1 MGLER
6 FRPTENMNL
15 HVREAISGLGPA
27 WLVMIADIDVAS
39 IITGLQAGAS
49 WGYHLIFVM
58 LILTIPLFLIQDAAG
73 RLGTVGHVGLGEAI
87 GRRYG
92 RRTALVA
99 ALPMAVTDF
108 LEYVA
113 EYAGIA
119 IGLALLGLP
128 IFIGLLVAYLVHLA
142 IVVGREYRQAE
153 VVLLPVS
160 FALVLSLAASVLLF
174 HVDLSQVA
182 REGLSPL
189 QPYGDPS
196 FRYLAAASIGA
207 VVMPWML
214 YFHSGADSRKGLG
227 VSNLRRERWTTLVS
241 AVVSEVVMAAIV
253 IVGMQLPAL
262 GGSVGIES
270 MSDVLAPIGPY
281 AAILLGVGFIAAGF
295 LALVVVSMG
304 SAWGVMEAV
313 GTSSRRS
320 FLAVYFAE
328 SSPALVLVAL
338 TTSYVPLILELMVSF
353 TIIIIPSLFFLG
365 RLVSDPVT
373 MRGRPFRRREM
384 IAFWAASVLVVGGG
398 LLGILTF

>member
-1 MGLER
+1 
-6 FRPTENMNL
+6 MNL
-15 HVREAISGLGPA
+15 HVRETIAALGPA
-27 WLVMIADIDVAS
+27 WLVMIADVDVAS

-49 WGYHLIFVM
+49 WGYHLIFIM
-58 LILTIPLFLIQDAAG
+58 LILTVPLFIIQDAAG
-73 RLGTVGHVGLGEAI
+73 RLGTVGRVGLGEAI

-92 RRTALVA
+92 RRTALFA

-128 IFIGLLVAYLVHLA
+128 ILLGLLVAYGVHMA

-153 VVLLPVS
+153 ILLLPVS
-160 FALVLSLAASVLLF
+160 FALVVTLVASVFLF
-174 HVDLSQVA
+174 HVDLGQIA
-182 REGLSPL
+182 RDGLSPV

-214 YFHSGADSRKGLG
+214 YFHSGADARKGLG
-227 VSNLRRERWTTLVS
+227 VQSVRRERWTTLAS
-241 AVVSEVVMAAIV
+241 AIVSEVVMAAIV

-262 GGSVGIES
+262 GGAVGIQS
-270 MSDVLAPIGPY
+270 ASGILAPVGPL
-281 AAILLGVGFIAAGF
+281 ASVIVGVGFLAAGF

-320 FLAVYFAE
+320 FLAIYVGE
-328 SSPALVLVAL
+328 SSPALLLVVL
-338 TTSYVPLILELMVSF
+338 TTSYVPLILALMVSF
-353 TIIIIPSLFFLG
+353 TIVIIPSLFFLG
-365 RLVSDPVT
+365 RLVSDKET
-373 MRGRPFRRREM
+373 MRGRPFRRTER
-384 IAFWAASVLVVGGG
+384 IAFWAASALVVGGG
-398 LLGILTF
+398 LLGILAF

>member
-1 MGLER
+1 
-6 FRPTENMNL
+6 MNL
-15 HVREAISGLGPA
+15 HVRDAVAALGPA
-27 WLVMIADIDVAS
+27 WLVMIADVDVAS

-58 LILTIPLFLIQDAAG
+58 LALTVPLFIIQDAAG
-73 RLGTVGHVGLGEAI
+73 RLGTVGRVGLGEAI
-87 GRRYG
+87 GRRFG
-92 RRTALVA
+92 RRTALFA
-99 ALPMAVTDF
+99 ALPMAATDF

-128 IFIGLLVAYLVHLA
+128 ILLGLLIAYVAHMV

-153 VVLLPVS
+153 IFLLPVS
-160 FALVLSLAASVLLF
+160 FALVVSLVASVLLF
-174 HVDLSQVA
+174 HIDLGQVA
-182 REGLSPL
+182 QQGLSPF

-227 VSNLRRERWTTLVS
+227 LQSVRRERWTTFFS
-241 AVVSEVVMAAIV
+241 AVVSELVMAAIV

-262 GGSVGIES
+262 GGSVGIQTTAGT
-270 MSDVLAPIGPY
+270 LIPIGPF
-281 AAILLGVGFIAAGF
+281 AAILVGVGFVAAGF

-313 GTSSRRS
+313 GVSSRRS
-320 FLAVYFAE
+320 FLAVYLAE
-328 SSPALVLVAL
+328 SSPALLLVVA
-338 TTSYVPLILELMVSF
+338 TTNYVPLILELMVSF
-353 TIIIIPSLFFLG
+353 TIIIIPSLYFLG
-365 RLVSDPVT
+365 RLVSDRET
-373 MRGRPFRRREM
+373 MRGRPFRRYERV
-384 IAFWAASVLVVGGG
+384 AFWAAAIVVVGGG
-398 LLGILTF
+398 LLGILSL

>member
-1 MGLER
+1 
-6 FRPTENMNL
+6 MNL
-15 HVREAISGLGPA
+15 HVRQTIAALGPA
-27 WLVMIADIDVAS
+27 WLVMIADVDVAS

-58 LILTIPLFLIQDAAG
+58 LILTIPLFIIQDAAG
-73 RLGTVGHVGLGEAI
+73 RLGTVGRVGLGEAI

-92 RRTALVA
+92 RRTALFA

-119 IGLALLGLP
+119 IGLSLLGMPVVL
-128 IFIGLLVAYLVHLA
+128 GLLAAYVVHMV

-153 VVLLPVS
+153 VFLLPVS
-160 FALVLSLAASVLLF
+160 FALVLSLVASALLL
-174 HVDLSQVA
+174 HVDWGQLA
-182 REGLSPL
+182 RDGLSPA
-189 QPYGDPS
+189 QPFGDTS

-227 VSNLRRERWTTLVS
+227 IQNVRRERWTTLAS
-241 AVVSEVVMAAIV
+241 AIVSEVVMAAIV
-253 IVGMQLPAL
+253 VVGMQLPAL
-262 GGSVGIES
+262 GGAVGVESVAG
-270 MSDVLAPIGPY
+270 VLAPLGPY
-281 AAILLGVGFIAAGF
+281 GTVLVGIGFLAAGF
-295 LALVVVSMG
+295 LALVIVSMG

-320 FLAVYFAE
+320 FLTVYFAE
-328 SSPALVLVAL
+328 SSPALLLVLL

-353 TIIIIPSLFFLG
+353 TIVIIPSLYFLG
-365 RLVSDPVT
+365 KLVSDPET
-373 MRGRPFRRREM
+373 MKGHPFRRLERT
-384 IAFWAASVLVVGGG
+384 AFWGASIAVVAGGILG
-398 LLGILTF
+398 LLAF

>member
-1 MGLER
+1 
-6 FRPTENMNL
+6 
-15 HVREAISGLGPA
+15 
-27 WLVMIADIDVAS
+27 
-39 IITGLQAGAS
+39 
-49 WGYHLIFVM
+49 
-58 LILTIPLFLIQDAAG
+58 
-73 RLGTVGHVGLGEAI
+73 
-87 GRRYG
+87 
-92 RRTALVA
+92 
-99 ALPMAVTDF
+99 
-108 LEYVA
+108 
-113 EYAGIA
+113 
-119 IGLALLGLP
+119 
-128 IFIGLLVAYLVHLA
+128 
-142 IVVGREYRQAE
+142 
-153 VVLLPVS
+153 
-160 FALVLSLAASVLLF
+160 
-174 HVDLSQVA
+174 
-182 REGLSPL
+182 
-189 QPYGDPS
+189 
-196 FRYLAAASIGA
+196 
-207 VVMPWML
+207 
-214 YFHSGADSRKGLG
+214 

>member
-1 MGLER
+1 
-6 FRPTENMNL
+6 MNL
-15 HVREAISGLGPA
+15 HVRETIAGLGPA
-27 WLVMIADIDVAS
+27 WLVMIADVDVAS

-58 LILTIPLFLIQDAAG
+58 LALTIPLFIIQDAAG
-73 RLGTVGHVGLGEAI
+73 RLGTVGQVGLGEAI

-128 IFIGLLVAYLVHLA
+128 ILAGLLVAYVVHLA
-142 IVVGREYRQAE
+142 IVVGRTYRQAE
-153 VVLLPVS
+153 VFLLPIS
-160 FALVLSLAASVLLF
+160 FALVLSLTASVLLF
-174 HVDLSQVA
+174 HIDLAQVA

-214 YFHSGADSRKGLG
+214 YFHSGADSRRGPKTGT
-227 VSNLRRERWTTLVS
+227 VRRERWTTLGS
-241 AVVSEVVMAAIV
+241 AIVSEIVMAAIV
-253 IVGMQLPAL
+253 VVGMQLPAL
-262 GGSVGIES
+262 GGAVGVQSI
-270 MSDVLAPIGPY
+270 SDVLALVSPY
-281 AAILLGVGFIAAGF
+281 AATLVGIGFIAAGF

-320 FLAVYFAE
+320 FLAIYVGE
-328 SSPALVLVAL
+328 SSPALLLVAL

-353 TIIIIPSLFFLG
+353 TIIIIPSLYFLG
-365 RLVSDPVT
+365 KLVSDRAT
-373 MRGRPFRRREM
+373 MRGQPFRRAEQ
-384 IAFWAASVLVVGGG
+384 IAFWAACGVVVGGG